1 MHARCTCT
9 DESDVICFRKHLIIG
24 EVVEEKPGVH
34 AMGDNDVV
42 IARFGVRGA
51 SGQRREMGCVEA
63 SNPPCP

>member
-1 MHARCTCT
+1 M
-9 DESDVICFRKHLIIG
+9 ICFRKHLIIG